1 MIQCA
6 GCGSNL
12 VYDIARKKM
21 YCKACGNEYEPE
33 SVDKDEDSEER
44 KLMELTVFICP
55 QCGGEIYSTDESA
68 TGFCSYCGA
77 ATMLSSRLKSERRPD
92 YVIPFAVTKD
102 MCKASYATVMKRAI
116 YAPNR
121 LKHRRNVQEFRGI
134 YMPYWLC
141 DVDQKGKTA
150 VRATDSYSSGVDTV
164 SHTYNVRCFADNHY
178 ENITM
183 DASSLFPDDL
193 SSKVAPFDSADMK
206 PFSMGYLSGFY
217 ADLPDVD
224 YGVYRD
230 KIAQVTGDMAYDV
243 MMSKIKHHLCTYDA
257 IGEPE
262 EPLSETMDI
271 KITGAKTGLFPV
283 WLLSYKNGKRIA
295 YAAVNGSTGK
305 VAADIPLDIGKFL
318 LGCLIGVAPLY
329 FLLNLFLTVRPGVL
343 LAFVSAIGALV
354 TMIYCDEMEKI
365 ADVETHENDVGF
377 FARHTLN
384 AKKSGGRKKKLQTKK
399 LPTKKP
405 QKDTKRKIKNKITSF
420 VKFSCFLEVIQ
431 LIVCIIVLF
440 CLKFDINPFLFNWDI
455 MGKASYVVACISCL
469 VAIYGAVK
477 GIANVRRVK
486 RKSGVMGLFIAFA
499 TILSVAVVLIKPVM
513 DKYYYGCVLLVCAA
527 TILTLI
533 DLVISHNRMS
543 TRPLPQFEYK
553 GGDHRA

>member
-164 SHTYNVRCFADNHY
+164 R
-178 ENITM
+178 
-183 DASSLFPDDL
+183 
-193 SSKVAPFDSADMK
+193 
-206 PFSMGYLSGFY
+206 
-217 ADLPDVD
+217 
-224 YGVYRD
+224 
-230 KIAQVTGDMAYDV
+230 
-243 MMSKIKHHLCTYDA
+243 
-257 IGEPE
+257 
-262 EPLSETMDI
+262 
-271 KITGAKTGLFPV
+271 
-283 WLLSYKNGKRIA
+283 
-295 YAAVNGSTGK
+295 
-305 VAADIPLDIGKFL
+305 
-318 LGCLIGVAPLY
+318 LG
-329 FLLNLFLTVRPGVL
+329 
-343 LAFVSAIGALV
+343 
-354 TMIYCDEMEKI
+354 
-365 ADVETHENDVGF
+365 GF
-377 FARHTLN
+377 FVFMVP
-384 AKKSGGRKKKLQTKK
+384 GRK
-399 LPTKKP
+399 
-405 QKDTKRKIKNKITSF
+405 
-420 VKFSCFLEVIQ
+420 
-431 LIVCIIVLF
+431 
-440 CLKFDINPFLFNWDI
+440 
-455 MGKASYVVACISCL
+455 
-469 VAIYGAVK
+469 
-477 GIANVRRVK
+477 
-486 RKSGVMGLFIAFA
+486 
-499 TILSVAVVLIKPVM
+499 
-513 DKYYYGCVLLVCAA
+513 
-527 TILTLI
+527 
-533 DLVISHNRMS
+533 
-543 TRPLPQFEYK
+543 
-553 GGDHRA
+553 

>member
-12 VYDIARKKM
+12 VYYIARKKM

-33 SVDKDEDSEER
+33 SVNKDEDSEER

-271 KITGAKTGLFPV
+271 KIT
-283 WLLSYKNGKRIA
+283 
-295 YAAVNGSTGK
+295 AVNGSTGK

-318 LGCLIGVAPLY
+318 LGCLIGVIPLY

-365 ADVETHENDVGF
+365 ADVETHENDPGF

-384 AKKSGGRKKKLQTKK
+384 AKKSGGRKKKLQ
-399 LPTKKP
+399 TKKP

-431 LIVCIIVLF
+431 LIACMILFF
-440 CLKFDINPFLFNWDI
+440 CLKFGINPLLFNWDI
-455 MGKASYVVACISCL
+455 MGKASYVVAVISCL

-499 TILSVAVVLIKPVM
+499 TILSVVVVLIKPVM

>member
-343 LAFVSAIGALV
+343 LAFVSASAAG
-354 TMIYCDEMEKI
+354 TMIWLRSRNRRK
-365 ADVETHENDVGF
+365 AKAGGRPTAGRATSV
-377 FARHTLN
+377 RH
-384 AKKSGGRKKKLQTKK
+384 SGGVQQTTEPDEKTQELARMIRQFMETSAEIYQQDFSLEKMAAMLGIHTRTASRVINEVFGINFSTLLSQYRIEEACRRLSSPEYANVTIQAVAVDIGFRSRSNFAMVFKKFTGVS
-399 LPTKKP
+399 PNEY
-405 QKDTKRKIKNKITSF
+405 QKEAFGK
-420 VKFSCFLEVIQ
+420 
-431 LIVCIIVLF
+431 
-440 CLKFDINPFLFNWDI
+440 
-455 MGKASYVVACISCL
+455 KAS
-469 VAIYGAVK
+469 
-477 GIANVRRVK
+477 
-486 RKSGVMGLFIAFA
+486 
-499 TILSVAVVLIKPVM
+499 
-513 DKYYYGCVLLVCAA
+513 D
-527 TILTLI
+527 
-533 DLVISHNRMS
+533 
-543 TRPLPQFEYK
+543 
-553 GGDHRA
+553 

>member
-44 KLMELTVFICP
+44 KLMEITVFICP

-141 DVDQKGKTA
+141 DVDQKGKTT
-150 VRATDSYSSGVDTV
+150 VRATDSYTSGVDTV

-224 YGVYRD
+224 YKVYRD
-230 KIAQVTGDMAYDV
+230 KIAQVTGDMAHDV
-243 MMSKIKHHLCTYDA
+243 MMRKIKHHLCTYDA
-257 IGEPE
+257 IGEP
-262 EPLSETMDI
+262 
-271 KITGAKTGLFPV
+271 
-283 WLLSYKNGKRIA
+283 
-295 YAAVNGSTGK
+295 
-305 VAADIPLDIGKFL
+305 
-318 LGCLIGVAPLY
+318 
-329 FLLNLFLTVRPGVL
+329 
-343 LAFVSAIGALV
+343 
-354 TMIYCDEMEKI
+354 
-365 ADVETHENDVGF
+365 
-377 FARHTLN
+377 
-384 AKKSGGRKKKLQTKK
+384 
-399 LPTKKP
+399 
-405 QKDTKRKIKNKITSF
+405 
-420 VKFSCFLEVIQ
+420 
-431 LIVCIIVLF
+431 
-440 CLKFDINPFLFNWDI
+440 
-455 MGKASYVVACISCL
+455 
-469 VAIYGAVK
+469 
-477 GIANVRRVK
+477 
-486 RKSGVMGLFIAFA
+486 
-499 TILSVAVVLIKPVM
+499 
-513 DKYYYGCVLLVCAA
+513 
-527 TILTLI
+527 
-533 DLVISHNRMS
+533 
-543 TRPLPQFEYK
+543 
-553 GGDHRA
+553 